1 LAKAKIET
9 CIIQGA
15 IDMKYQQTLELFN
28 MGLPRIKWLGGAGL
42 AMPHQNDLGIDMNIE
57 LLIQVEKES
66 S

>member
-1 LAKAKIET
+1 
-9 CIIQGA
+9 
-15 IDMKYQQTLELFN
+15 MKYQQTLELFN